1 MQKMASKK
9 YIKVCLVGDGGVGKT
24 SLLQRYIRDEFKENI
39 PLTVFMNCETKKV
52 RTQENQE
59 YTLFLYDFGGQERFR
74 FMLDDVNRIKPD
86 VVLLTFDV
94 TDMQTFLNIELYH
107 DLIDN
112 GNMHKSEV
120 LLVGSKSDLKRN
132 VPIEKINAFCDS
144 KNIHGYVEV
153 SAKTGEMIEPLF
165 HQVVECH
172 CSNGN
177 QLQTNLMVWTNLTA
191 DSRKN
196 HQTTLES
203 HWNI

>member
-1 MQKMASKK
+1 MASKK

-24 SLLQRYIRDEFKENI
+24 SLLQRYIRDKFKENI

-120 LLVGSKSDLKRN
+120 LLVGSKSDLNRN

-172 CSNGN
+172 CSNRN
-177 QLQTNLMVWTNLTA
+177 QFQANLMVWTNLTA

>member
-1 MQKMASKK
+1 MASKK

-112 GNMHKSEV
+112 GKMHKSEV
-120 LLVGSKSDLKRN
+120 LLIGSKSDLNRN

-153 SAKTGEMIEPLF
+153 SAKTGEMIDPLF

>member
-1 MQKMASKK
+1 MASKK